1 MTEIETYR
9 GPASDL
15 VEWGAAA
22 KSAYQLAEGLTKTQF
37 VPEQFRGKPVEAMA
51 AIVAGA
57 EVGLSPMQALQ
68 STFII
73 GGRPAYYAR
82 TMVALVQRQGHEVWT
97 EAETPASVTVC
108 GRRSGSDKAEKVTV
122 TLEQARKAGWTRN
135 KQYDTNPTSMLWAR
149 AASTVCRRI
158 AADALLGI
166 PYTAEELA
174 DEAEAGKGPAT
185 RKVSRVKATI
195 ETPEPAAIEPPAQSV
210 PDADPTTSDVSGGD
224 PAGQGTNTDDDGVLL

>member
-1 MTEIETYR
+1 
-9 GPASDL
+9 
-15 VEWGAAA
+15 
-22 KSAYQLAEGLTKTQF
+22 
-37 VPEQFRGKPVEAMA
+37 MA

-108 GRRSGSDKAEKVTV
+108 GRRAGSDKAEKVTV

-195 ETPEPAAIEPPAQSV
+195 EAPEPPAIEPPAQSV

-224 PAGQGTNTDDDGVLL
+224 PAGQGTNDDDGVLL